1 MSNRTMVGLL
11 MCILLL
17 GSMLAGCPA
26 PQEEVKVEVP
36 QEVVAGLG
44 RDAGGVY
51 GGAHHHPPLTRLF
64 EMLVTTGF
72 ESEVVPQ
79 LATSWEVSDD
89 GLTWTFYLRKG
100 VYFHDGTPF
109 NAEAAKFALEMHNIR
124 RPGHLGPIASLT
136 AIDGYTLQII
146 HTEPFAPLLHQLTW
160 PLFSMAASAAFDEKG
175 VIVNP
180 IGTGPFKEEE
190 WIPGERLVLVRNEDY
205 WGGTPKLERIT
216 LM

>member
-109 NAEAAKFALEMHNIR
+109 NAEAAKFRTPDIVLKTAWEGLTF
-124 RPGHLGPIASLT
+124 ASMCS
-136 AIDGYTLQII
+136 II
-146 HTEPFAPLLHQLTW
+146 NAT
-160 PLFSMAASAAFDEKG
+160 
-175 VIVNP
+175 
-180 IGTGPFKEEE
+180 
-190 WIPGERLVLVRNEDY
+190 
-205 WGGTPKLERIT
+205 
-216 LM
+216 